1 MPSHPLIDDIL
12 SRVAR
17 RYRLAPLAPAGADRQ
32 AGNAATALALAV
44 ERARRAVQSGEEPPT
59 DLKRDFTE
67 ALARLIREAL
77 RERSGDPAFKAMALR
92 HRDAKVREYASLYAH
107 AGQDRRAVRAAVN
120 AIAHPARQERTALG
134 PQRDALAQLHAAA
147 ARDAWQSVHE
157 TAQRF
162 LLSTTTAD
170 MAPLAPS
177 FTQLLDSPALER
189 LRRLEALA
197 SDEAVREYLA
207 LWERHGPRSGSQAAA
222 AQGTASRQR
231 GAAVEAAAT
240 RALDALARR
249 LDEADGTQAA
259 YRVVTSMRVPPSIPA
274 NPDRAKTEWDVVLLR
289 RPKAR
294 DAGAGWDV
302 CLLVEAK
309 ASVDAATTDLPR
321 LLRGLRLL
329 AQADANAI
337 YPFETRQGV
346 VHLGGASLA
355 ALATDDAGLA
365 RTVLYC
371 CDAPA
376 ETTPRLLNAAS
387 RMQLLSAHASLEFAA
402 ALARQ
407 RHAAAD
413 DLEPV
418 WRELLRSPRWRN
430 VLDQYPMLQRVRE
443 WMVHTDDLLAAIG
456 GMAQAVDGPAGRP
469 HQGERRPPANLPPR
483 GIDDAMEQP

>member
-1 MPSHPLIDDIL
+1 MSSHPLVDDIL
-12 SRVAR
+12 RRVAR
-17 RYRLAPLAPAGADRQ
+17 RYRLAPLHPECADRQ
-32 AGNAATALALAV
+32 TGNAATALALAM
-44 ERARRAVQSGEEPPT
+44 ERARRAVESGEAPAM

-92 HRDAKVREYASLYAH
+92 HRDAKVREYASLYAR
-107 AGQDRRAVRAAVN
+107 AGQDRRAIRATIN
-120 AIAHPARQERTALG
+120 AIAHPARQERTAPG
-134 PQRDALAQLHAAA
+134 PQRDALGQLHAAA
-147 ARDAWQSVHE
+147 TRDAWGSVHE

-162 LLSTTTAD
+162 LLAPATAD
-170 MAPLAPS
+170 ASPLAPA
-177 FTQLLDSPALER
+177 FGQLLNSPALER

-197 SDEAVREYLA
+197 SDEAVREYLT
-207 LWERHGPRSGSQAAA
+207 LWDRHGPRSGSQAAA

-231 GAAVEAAAT
+231 GAAVEASAT
-240 RALDALARR
+240 RALEALACR

-259 YRVVTSMRVPPSIPA
+259 YRVVTSMRVPPAIPA

-294 DAGAGWDV
+294 ESGAGWDV

-329 AQADANAI
+329 AQADASAV
-337 YPFETRQGV
+337 YPFETQQGV
-346 VHLGGASLA
+346 IHLRGASLA
-355 ALATDDAGLA
+355 ALTTDDAGLA
-365 RTVLYC
+365 RTILYC

-376 ETTPRLLNAAS
+376 ETTPRLLSAAS

-402 ALARQ
+402 ALARAQ
-407 RHAAAD
+407 HVDAEN
-413 DLEPV
+413 LEPV
-418 WRELLRSPRWRN
+418 WHQLLRSPRWRA

-443 WMVHTDDLLAAIG
+443 WTVHTDDLLAAIG
-456 GMAQAVDGPAGRP
+456 GTAQGVDQPADRR
-469 HQGERRPPANLPPR
+469 HQGERRPLANLPPQ
-483 GIDDAMEQP
+483 GTDDAMDQP